1 MSTNKSLLKL
11 EAEKCKSVPTARDQ
25 AAAILARMNDML
37 RVRSFFEVHVEK
49 KFNQLNERLHA
60 LGWLGLIKKFT
71 RKGGKYY
78 AQLKLVDPD
87 SEEAR
92 SVYVAERFA
101 ERLAGTPGI
110 EVEVKHTARQ
120 HWCERNTTT

>member
-1 MSTNKSLLKL
+1 MSTNQSLLKL
-11 EAEKCKSVPTARDQ
+11 EAEKCKSVPTAREQ
-25 AAAILARMNDML
+25 AEGILARMNDML

-60 LGWLGLIKKFT
+60 LGWLGLIKMFT

-92 SVYVAERFA
+92 
-101 ERLAGTPGI
+101 RLM
-110 EVEVKHTARQ
+110 
-120 HWCERNTTT
+120 

>member
-1 MSTNKSLLKL
+1 MSITQSLMKL
-11 EAEKCKSVPTARDQ
+11 EAEKCKSVPTARGQ
-25 AAAILARMNDML
+25 AEAILAQMNDML
-37 RVRSFFEVHVEK
+37 RERSFFEVHVEK
-49 KFNQLNERLHA
+49 KFTQLNERLHA

-92 SVYVAERFA
+92 RVM
-101 ERLAGTPGI
+101 
-110 EVEVKHTARQ
+110 
-120 HWCERNTTT
+120 

>member
-1 MSTNKSLLKL
+1 MPTTQSLLKL
-11 EAEKCKSVPTARDQ
+11 EAEKCKGVPTVREKTE
-25 AAAILARMNDML
+25 AILAEMNGML
-37 RVRSFFEVHVEK
+37 RDRPFFEIHVEK

-60 LGWLGLIKKFT
+60 FGWLGLIKKFT

-92 SVYVAERFA
+92 RVM
-101 ERLAGTPGI
+101 
-110 EVEVKHTARQ
+110 
-120 HWCERNTTT
+120 

>member
-1 MSTNKSLLKL
+1 MSTNQSPLKL
-11 EAEKCKSVPTARDQ
+11 EAEKCKSVPTGREQ
-25 AAAILARMNDML
+25 AEAILARMNYML
-37 RVRSFFEVHVEK
+37 HERPFFEVHVEK

-92 SVYVAERFA
+92 RVM
-101 ERLAGTPGI
+101 
-110 EVEVKHTARQ
+110 
-120 HWCERNTTT
+120 